1 MFTPPNH
8 PFGNRVWNHYFHHPF
23 WGFSPYFWKHPYGL
37 FVQNLGSLTLCGES
51 LVFHRK
57 IPHFHFGLGAMV
69 KNIFLGVG
77 WGPKKTEPA
86 VSAATHEIPCNF
98 REMLLMEEI
107 LHQLIGSLS
116 HHLPGFIH
124 PRWLAG
130 FLNHQQCLRSSRP
143 QKRQSQQ
150 FKTHEGLYLCVN
162 WLVRYADHCLR
173 VETFLQELWATT

>member
-1 MFTPPNH
+1 MWGVPGFPSEDSSLPLW
-8 PFGNRVWNHYFHHPF
+8 FGGH
-23 WGFSPYFWKHPYGL
+23 GEKHL
-37 FVQNLGSLTLCGES
+37 LGSWMG
-51 LVFHRK
+51 
-57 IPHFHFGLGAMV
+57 P
-69 KNIFLGVG
+69 
-77 WGPKKTEPA
+77 PKKTEPA

-116 HHLPGFIH
+116 HHLQCFIH
-124 PRWLAG
+124 SRWLAG
-130 FLNHQQCLRSSRP
+130 CLNHQQCLRSSRP

-162 WLVRYADHCLR
+162 WLVRYVDHCLR